1 MEYSKKPLNT
11 VKRIPKRGNY
21 NKDEI
26 FDILDSNFIGYMGYV
41 YKGYSITIPMAYGR
55 NGNEIYIHGSSKNR
69 MINSIQECEKVSMTV
84 TEIKAL
90 VLAKSV
96 FHHSMNYRSA
106 VIFGKASLVESEN
119 EKIDVLKIITEN
131 ILKGRWKE
139 ARLPNKKELK
149 ATAVLKIQIESASAK
164 IREGEPIDEKED
176 LNSGIWSG
184 LLTIN
189 SDFGK
194 VISDSNSNGL
204 KIPDSLEKFL
214 LRNEY

>member
-11 VKRIPKRGNY
+11 VKRNPKRGNY
-21 NKDEI
+21 NSDEI
-26 FDILDSNFIGYMGYV
+26 FAILDSNFIGYLGYV
-41 YKGYSITIPMAYGR
+41 YEDYPITIPMAYGR
-55 NGNEIYIHGSSKNR
+55 NGDEIYIHGSSKNR
-69 MINSIQECEKVSMTV
+69 MINSILECEKVSMTV
-84 TEIKAL
+84 TELNAL

-119 EKIDVLKIITEN
+119 EKMDVLKIITEN
-131 ILKGRWKE
+131 IIKGRWKE

-184 LLTIN
+184 LLTID

-214 LRNEY
+214 